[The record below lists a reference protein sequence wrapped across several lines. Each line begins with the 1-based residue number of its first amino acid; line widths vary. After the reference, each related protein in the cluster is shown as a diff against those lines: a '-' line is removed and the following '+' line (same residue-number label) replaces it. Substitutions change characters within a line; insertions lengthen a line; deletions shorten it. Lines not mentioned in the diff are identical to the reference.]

1 MFKKTLLLVLAL
13 FLLLSGCARNEEEEK
28 GKEEG
33 GSEGGNTVRLIIYY
47 DMENHEEDMKAVLEE
62 YGLTPMYRY
71 EQISAIAVRGNKK
84 MFNYELMQLKNALS
98 AYEFITE
105 VKEDRK
111 NELH

>member
-1 MFKKTLLLVLAL
+1 MFKKMLLLVLAL
-13 FLLLSGCARNEEEEK
+13 LLLLSGCARSEEEE
-28 GKEEG
+28 KEEG

-47 DMENHEEDMKAVLEE
+47 DMENHEEDMMAVLQE
-62 YGLTPMYRY
+62 YNLTPMYRY
-71 EQISAIAVRGNKK
+71 EQISAIAVRGNQK
-84 MFNYELMQLKNALS
+84 MSNYELMQLKNALS